1 MIEKAS
7 ELLERFIEIER
18 SKLNEVEMPHM
29 PTLGSAYEEITKQS
43 IDQEFI
49 IPSGLELKVV
59 SGFIS
64 IRDKIL
70 SNQMDGM
77 LVHGEGKR
85 YGLTSDFIYPID
97 QVLCVFEVKKTLN
110 KSDYADAFDHLRFIR
125 KEFAK
130 YFELKLRDPTFNP
143 NISIA
148 SKHYSQ
154 ITGRDAPTFYRDFHS
169 LSKTDAIL
177 FYALV
182 QESLAPSS
190 IIHGYGGY
198 TTEYGIRNAFV
209 DILIEKSKLSG
220 EGFGV
225 PSFPTLV
232 TTNNISIVKANG
244 MPFLAIN
251 KDQQWSAL
259 VSVRDNA
266 ARIMLEIIWSK
277 ISFYFD
283 VKMPW
288 GNNPKDEILAPLLYA
303 IPVHQDGRTGWNFRY
318 VEMKENELKKRVFLK
333 DWEPERIDKKLLA
346 VFHIMLINGGYIH
359 EDHLA
364 SIAENYHVTQKE
376 LMGEMMSL
384 FLFKQV
390 EHYIRPISSCLLLVT
405 DIDGFSYLTSNRENL
420 DIWCDKKG
428 VAKDYIHLIVIE

>member
-18 SKLNEVEMPHM
+18 SELFKVEMPHM

-43 IDQEFI
+43 IDQNFI
-49 IPSGLELKVV
+49 IPKGLSLKVV

-64 IRDKIL
+64 INDKIL
-70 SNQMDGM
+70 SNQIDGM

-85 YGLTSDFIYPID
+85 YGRTSDFIYPID
-97 QVLCVFEVKKTLN
+97 QVLCIFEVKKTLN
-110 KSDYADAFDHLRFIR
+110 KSDYADAFDHLRLIR

-130 YFELKLRDPTFNP
+130 YFELKLKDPSFNP
-143 NISIA
+143 DVSIPG
-148 SKHYSQ
+148 KHFSQ
-154 ITGRDAPTFYRDFHS
+154 ITGREAPAFYRDIHS
-169 LSKTDAIL
+169 LSRTDAIL

-198 TTEYGIRNAFV
+198 STEYGMRNAFF
-209 DILIEKSKLSG
+209 DILTEKSKLSG

-232 TTNNISIVKANG
+232 TTNNISIVKAHG
-244 MPFLAIN
+244 MPFLGIN
-251 KDQQWSAL
+251 KNQQWAAL
-259 VSVRDNA
+259 VSMRDNA

-277 ISFYFD
+277 IAFYFD

-288 GNNPKDEILAPLLYA
+288 GNDPKNEILAPFLYA
-303 IPVHQDGRTGWNFRY
+303 IPVHQDGRTGWKFRY
-318 VEMKENELKKRVFLK
+318 VEMKESELKKREFLI
-333 DWEPERIDKKLLA
+333 DWEPERIDEKVLA
-346 VFHIMLINGGYIH
+346 VFNCMLINGGYIH
-359 EDHLA
+359 EVDLA
-364 SIAENYHVTQKE
+364 SIAEDHNVSQKD
-376 LMGEMMSL
+376 LIKDIMSL
-384 FLFKQV
+384 FLFKKINQ
-390 EHYIRPISSCLLLVT
+390 YIRPISSSVFLAT
-405 DIDGFSYLTSNRENL
+405 DANGFSYLTSNRENL

-428 VAKDYIHLIVIE
+428 LAKDYIHLMIIE